1 MIGWGLIGLFSSCF
15 LSATILPFPSEVTF
29 IYFLR
34 SDYAAW
40 IVLLVAT
47 IGNSLGGITNYYIG
61 ALGQKLVL
69 KNRRNSNA
77 YQAIER
83 FGVWAALGAWLPIIG
98 DPIMLGLGFFQTK
111 KTPTFILMTLG
122 KFIRYYSIYWALT

>member
-29 IYFLR
+29 IYFLQ
-34 SDYAAW
+34 SDYSAW

-61 ALGQKLVL
+61 ALGHKMLQKN
-69 KNRRNSNA
+69 KRNSKA
-77 YQAIER
+77 YQVIER
-83 FGVWAALGAWLPIIG
+83 FGVWAALGAWLPFIG
-98 DPIMLGLGFFQTK
+98 DPIMLGLGFFQIK

>member
-34 SDYAAW
+34 SDYSAW
-40 IVLLVAT
+40 TVLLVAT

-61 ALGQKLVL
+61 ALGHKMLQKN
-69 KNRRNSNA
+69 KRNSKA
-77 YQAIER
+77 YQVIER
-83 FGVWAALGAWLPIIG
+83 FGVWAALGAWLPFIG

-111 KTPTFILMTLG
+111 KTPTFIIMTAG
-122 KFIRYYSIYWALT
+122 KFLRYFSIYWALT

>member
-1 MIGWGLIGLFSSCF
+1 MIEWGLIGLFSSCF

-29 IYFLR
+29 IYFLQ
-34 SDYAAW
+34 SDYSAW
-40 IVLLVAT
+40 TVLLVAT

-69 KNRRNSNA
+69 KNRQNSKA

-83 FGVWAALGAWLPIIG
+83 FGVWAALGGWLPIIG